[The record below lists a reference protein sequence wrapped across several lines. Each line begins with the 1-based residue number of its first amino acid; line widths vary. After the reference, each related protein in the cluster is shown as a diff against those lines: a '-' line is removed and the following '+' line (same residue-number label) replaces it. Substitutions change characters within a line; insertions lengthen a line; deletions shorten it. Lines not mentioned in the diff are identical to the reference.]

1 MPFNNTIK
9 LTKTPQMQGPDEQTL
24 RLIHD
29 FVCFA
34 KEKLELPT
42 DELIQIKLLGANPK
56 EPITTGAF
64 DPSSKK
70 ICAICQNR
78 HFIDYART
86 IAHEMVHLK
95 QLLGNE
101 LVGEFPEIGGKI
113 EDDANAISGQIMK
126 EYIKTKLTPENK
138 KYLGLGTF

>member
-1 MPFNNTIK
+1 MQFNNTIR
-9 LTKTPQMQGPDEQTL
+9 LSKTPQMQGPDEQTL

-56 EPITTGAF
+56 EPIATGAF

-70 ICAICQNR
+70 YVQFAKIGISLIMQ
-78 HFIDYART
+78 
-86 IAHEMVHLK
+86 E
-95 QLLGNE
+95 QLHTRW
-101 LVGEFPEIGGKI
+101 
-113 EDDANAISGQIMK
+113 
-126 EYIKTKLTPENK
+126 YI
-138 KYLGLGTF
+138 